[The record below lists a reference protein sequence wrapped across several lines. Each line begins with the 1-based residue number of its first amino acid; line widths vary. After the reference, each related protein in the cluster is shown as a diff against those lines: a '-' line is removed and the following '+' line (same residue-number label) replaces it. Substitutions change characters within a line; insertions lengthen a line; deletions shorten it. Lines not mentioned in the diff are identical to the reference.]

1 MPQISST
8 PQPGYQLAGVDQ
20 QGNPMY
26 IKPDDTA
33 VETPTVVANPAA
45 GTTPGDADPN
55 QHPVDGG
62 PLGTLGVD
70 SIGTELSPVEANR
83 ANIANPQLPNGATVT
98 PTLQTVDKNLLTAPN
113 KFALDKQKP
122 LEAATVQAAQAAQV
136 IQQPTATVDAATI
149 GNNAPQ
155 TTAEQGQV
163 TNQAQV
169 QAQTQNGLSPEL
181 KSELD
186 TFNAELAA
194 IGVDPNMTVQGQY
207 AQLMQGFD
215 NGGVPAWAQ
224 GAYKA
229 ATQRLAARGMS
240 GSTMAGEA
248 ISTAIMQ
255 AALPIAVQDAQG
267 FKDMKLAVLDKKAQG
282 VFLRAGFIANLDMT
296 NLNNRQQAAVVNAQ
310 SFLAMDLKN
319 LDNRQQA
326 AIINTQ
332 SRLQTMLADQSAINS
347 AKQFNASSV
356 NQSNQFYAGVNA
368 DISKFNVGQLNATNQ
383 FNAGQTNAISTFNA
397 QQQAAREEFNAKSAQ
412 LIDQANLVYQRNINT
427 SNTALIN
434 QANMVNSQNL
444 VSISNAAMANEIQ
457 IWRDQASYLFQSTE
471 SSLDRANNIAVTGMQ
486 NEEWFKRYGQQQK
499 DSFWN
504 GVGNFI
510 FGAAGNIIKDAS
522 SDWFSDD
529 VEASADYADQT
540 LG

>member
-1 MPQISST
+1 MAEISST
-8 PQPGYQLAGVDQ
+8 PLPGYQLAGVDQ
-20 QGNPMY
+20 SGNPMY
-26 IKPDDTA
+26 IKQETGDLPGNTTTGTVGAGDT
-33 VETPTVVANPAA
+33 T
-45 GTTPGDADPN
+45 DPN
-55 QHPVDGG
+55 QHPADGG
-62 PLGTLGVD
+62 PVGTYGAD
-70 SIGTELSPVEANR
+70 SVGTELTAPQINQ
-83 ANIANPQLPNGATVT
+83 ANIANPQLPNGATVQ
-98 PTLQTVDKNLLTAPN
+98 PVLQEVDKSLITDPN
-113 KFALDKQKP
+113 KFALDKQAP
-122 LEAATVQAAQAAQV
+122 VQAVKAEAAQASQV

-149 GNNAPQ
+149 GPNAPQ

-163 TNQAQV
+163 STQAQV
-169 QAQTQNGLSPEL
+169 EAQQQQGLSPEL
-181 KSELD
+181 KTELD
-186 TFNAELAA
+186 AFNAELSA

-255 AALPIAVQDAQG
+255 AALPIAVQDAQV

-282 VFLRAGFIANLDMT
+282 VFLRAGFIANLDMN

-310 SFLAMDLKN
+310 SFLAMDFKN

-332 SRLQTMLADQSAINS
+332 SRLQGMLSDQSAINS

-368 DISKFNVGQLNATNQ
+368 DISKFNAGQITAVNQ

-397 QQQAAREEFNAKSAQ
+397 QQQSAREEFNAKNAT
-412 LIDQANLVYQRNINT
+412 LIDQANTVYQRNINT
-427 SNTALIN
+427 QNTALIN

-457 IWRDQASYLFQSTE
+457 IWRDQASYLFQANE
-471 SSLDRANNIAVTGMQ
+471 NGLDRANAIAVTSMQ
-486 NEEWFKRYGQQQK
+486 NEEWFKRYSQQQK
-499 DSFWN
+499 DSFWS
-504 GVGNFI
+504 GVGNFL
-510 FGAAGNIIKDAS
+510 FGAAGNILDDIKIGGENG
-522 SDWFSDD
+522 
-529 VEASADYADQT
+529 V
-540 LG
+540 LGDGK